1 MLDAQGTQPV
11 RHLEPAGP
19 AAHDDDRVV
28 ARRERPAVRRGRR
41 RHHWFRKRFAL
52 RRRRAI
58 DWSIRNETRGFE
70 VMKPSTRRAGEHDA
84 AERPQRDD
92 IRRGGFT
99 QEDRHLAEEVAPV
112 ERGALLAVDEDRGV
126 ALEDDV
132 EARSGQPLAEDAF
145 ARPGTAPP
153 RRRARRPGSC
163 GVVRS
168 ANSVRLAI
176 ASAIS
181 SRSVT
186 HHSSRRARPG
196 ADDATRA
203 SAVDRAHGRGR

>member
-1 MLDAQGTQPV
+1 M
-11 RHLEPAGP
+11 
-19 AAHDDDRVV
+19 
-28 ARRERPAVRRGRR
+28 
-41 RHHWFRKRFAL
+41 

-70 VMKPSTRRAGEHDA
+70 VMKPSSDGPASTMQRSGRSATTS
-84 AERPQRDD
+84 AE
-92 IRRGGFT
+92 GGFT

-145 ARPGTAPP
+145 PFREQHLLE
-153 RRRARRPGSC
+153 
-163 GVVRS
+163 GVRDALELWGGEIGEQREIGDRVGDL
-168 ANSVRLAI
+168 VTI
-176 ASAIS
+176 GHASLQ
-181 SRSVT
+181 
-186 HHSSRRARPG
+186 RRARP

-203 SAVDRAHGRGR
+203 SAVDPRHARPMTVV